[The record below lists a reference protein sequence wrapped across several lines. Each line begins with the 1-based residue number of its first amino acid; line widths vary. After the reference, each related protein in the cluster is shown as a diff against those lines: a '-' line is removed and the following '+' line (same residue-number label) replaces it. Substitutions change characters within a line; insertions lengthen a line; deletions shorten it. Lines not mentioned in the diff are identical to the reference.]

1 MGLRAWRVKSVGRMR
16 MILSRKN
23 DQQRTERR
31 LVTQGSECGG
41 VGLTGDGDSDREHL
55 CKVFVG
61 TLKILEFV
69 LREMR
74 RH

>member
-1 MGLRAWRVKSVGRMR
+1 

-31 LVTQGSECGG
+31 LVTQGSDSGG
-41 VGLTGDGDSDREHL
+41 VGFTGDGDSDREHL
-55 CKVFVG
+55 CKAFVV

-69 LREMR
+69 LREMKK
-74 RH
+74 H